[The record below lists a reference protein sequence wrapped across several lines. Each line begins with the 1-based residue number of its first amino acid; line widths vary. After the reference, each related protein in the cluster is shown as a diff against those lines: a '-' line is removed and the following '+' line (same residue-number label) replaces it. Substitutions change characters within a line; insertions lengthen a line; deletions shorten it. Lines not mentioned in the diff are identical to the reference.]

1 MLKTKV
7 TTLNNHGW
15 AAIKAFLTTELN
27 KTQDLEE
34 YFYVME
40 KGKDCCTKWGIHI
53 INEDFVMAAIQ
64 QMNDSIEFNKKE
76 LIEWE
81 QKPNA
86 AKTLANLKTYFGD
99 IIALKKQ

>member
-1 MLKTKV
+1 
-7 TTLNNHGW
+7 
-15 AAIKAFLTTELN
+15 LN

-76 LIEWE
+76 LIE
-81 QKPNA
+81 
-86 AKTLANLKTYFGD
+86 
-99 IIALKKQ
+99 